1 MVVGDQYKRLSFI
14 RVGTKE
20 KYVTLKESLDVG
32 AAEKKVK
39 VADMRKA
46 AGGPLFCPGALASKT
61 FKTRLRWC
69 HRPEE
74 HLDGGI
80 EHSFTHENWS
90 ACRAILPFR

>member
-1 MVVGDQYKRLSFI
+1 MVGDQYKRLSFI

-46 AGGPLFCPGALASKT
+46 AGGPSFCAGALG
-61 FKTRLRWC
+61 FKNLQDTAQVVSQARGA
-69 HRPEE
+69 P
-74 HLDGGI
+74 
-80 EHSFTHENWS
+80 
-90 ACRAILPFR
+90 